1 MSTKKK
7 SIYIFI
13 IIAIVL
19 ALVILKIT
27 SSSSEKRGTPSPLV
41 VKGNASR
48 GEMVNSLTFTG
59 DIMPVQ
65 QATIY
70 AKVSGNL
77 EKTFVDIGSVVSQNQ
92 TLALIDTTIYAQN
105 LKLAHANYLQAD
117 VTFQNNKLAYE
128 RNKKLFEQNLI
139 AKQDLENS
147 KTVMDASMAQ
157 REAAYANHSNS
168 LTQLSYCK
176 VTAPFSGIITKRFF
190 DQGAYI
196 NASGSS
202 PNSSLFILMNVSQLK
217 SYLNIPEKNVPLL
230 GKVTGI
236 EVSADALPSVIFK
249 ADIKKISEAVD
260 LTTRTMQIEIDIV
273 NTNKLLKPG
282 MFANITMILDK
293 KENTL
298 ILPNQIVQDDN
309 KGSFVYLL
317 KPDSTVEKRYVRIGI
332 KQDTK
337 YEVLSGITEND
348 QVVFV
353 GQSLVRDKMK
363 VKIAK

>member
-7 SIYIFI
+7 SVYLII

-19 ALVILKIT
+19 AFVALKIAT
-27 SSSSEKRGTPSPLV
+27 STTEKRGAPQPVV
-41 VKGNASR
+41 VKGNAQK
-48 GEMVNSLTFTG
+48 GEIVNSLSFTG
-59 DIMPVQ
+59 DIVPVQ
-65 QATIY
+65 QAAIY
-70 AKVSGNL
+70 SKVSGNL
-77 EKTFVDIGSVVSQNQ
+77 EKIFVDIGSVVSQNQ
-92 TLALIDTTIYAQN
+92 VLAIIDTTIYAQN
-105 LKLAHANYLQAD
+105 LKLANANYLQAD
-117 VTFQNNKLAYE
+117 VTYKNNKLTYE

-139 AKQDLENS
+139 ARQDLENS
-147 KTVMDASMAQ
+147 KTTMDASMAQ
-157 REAAYANHSNS
+157 REAAYANYSNS
-168 LTQLSYCK
+168 LTQLGYCK
-176 VTAPFSGIITKRFF
+176 VTAPFSGTITKRFF

-230 GKVTGI
+230 DRVTGI
-236 EVSADALPSVIFK
+236 QVTADALPNVIFK
-249 ADIKKISEAVD
+249 AGIKKISNAVD
-260 LTTRTMQIEIDIV
+260 LTTRTMQIEIDIE
-273 NTNKLLKPG
+273 NSNKMLKPG

-293 KENTL
+293 KENAL
-298 ILPNQIVQDDN
+298 ILPNQVVQDDD
-309 KGSFVYLL
+309 KGNFVYVL
-317 KPDSTVEKRYVRIGI
+317 KKDSTVEKRYVQIGI

-348 QVVFV
+348 PLVFI

>member
-7 SIYIFI
+7 SVYIFI
-13 IIAIVL
+13 IIAIVI
-19 ALVILKIT
+19 ALIALKFA
-27 SSSSEKRGTPSPLV
+27 SSTTEKRGNPQPLV

-48 GEMVNSLTFTG
+48 GVIVNSLSFTG
-59 DIMPVQ
+59 DIMPIQ

-70 AKVSGNL
+70 SKVSGNV
-77 EKTFVDIGSVVSQNQ
+77 EKIFVDIGSIVSQNQ
-92 TLALIDTTIYAQN
+92 ILALIDTTIYSQN
-105 LKLAHANYLQAD
+105 MKLANANFLQAD
-117 VTFQNNKLAYE
+117 VTYQNNKINYE

-139 AKQDLENS
+139 ARQDLENA
-147 KTVMDASMAQ
+147 KTTMDASMAQ
-157 REAAYANHSNS
+157 REAAYANYSNS
-168 LTQLSYCK
+168 LTQRSYCR

-190 DQGAYI
+190 DQGVYI
-196 NASGSS
+196 NASGNS

-230 GKVTGI
+230 NKVTGI
-236 EVSADALPSVIFK
+236 EVSADALPNVKFK

-260 LTTRTMQIEIDIV
+260 LTTRTMQIEIDIE
-273 NTNKLLKPG
+273 NTKKLLKPG

-298 ILPNQIVQDDN
+298 ILPNQVVLNDDN
-309 KGSFVYLL
+309 GNFVYLL
-317 KPDSTVEKRYVRIGI
+317 KPDSTVQKTYVKIGI
-332 KQDTK
+332 KQDTR

-348 QVVFV
+348 PVVFV
-353 GQSLVRDKMK
+353 GQSLIRDKMK

>member
-1 MSTKKK
+1 MSKKKK
-7 SIYIFI
+7 STYLVI
-13 IIAIVL
+13 IIVIAF
-19 ALVILKIT
+19 ALVALKIAT
-27 SSSSEKRGTPSPLV
+27 SSPEKRGIPRPIV
-41 VKGNASR
+41 VKGYASK
-48 GEMVNSLTFTG
+48 GKIVNSLSFTG

-77 EKTFVDIGSVVSQNQ
+77 EKIFVDIGSVVSQNQ
-92 TLALIDTTIYAQN
+92 ILALVDTTIYAQN
-105 LKLAHANYLQAD
+105 LKLASANYLQAD
-117 VTFQNNKLAYE
+117 VTYQNNKITYE

-139 AKQDLENS
+139 ARQDLENA
-147 KTVMDASMAQ
+147 KTTMDASMAQ
-157 REAAYANHSNS
+157 REAAFANYSNA

-202 PNSSLFILMNVSQLK
+202 PNSSLYILMNVSSLK

-236 EVSADALPSVIFK
+236 EVTADALPGVKFN
-249 ADIKKISEAVD
+249 ANIKKISDAVD
-260 LTTRTMQIEIDIV
+260 LNTRTMQIEIDIE

-282 MFANITMILDK
+282 MFANINMIMDR
-293 KENTL
+293 KENAI
-298 ILPNQIVQDDN
+298 ILPNQVIQNDDY
-309 KGSFVYLL
+309 GDYVYII
-317 KPDSTVEKRYVRIGI
+317 KPDTTVEKRYVTIGI

-337 YEVLSGITEND
+337 YEILSGITD
-348 QVVFV
+348 KDLIVLI
-353 GQSLVRDKMK
+353 GQSLIRDKMK
-363 VKIAK
+363 VKITK

>member
-7 SIYIFI
+7 SFYIFI
-13 IIAIVL
+13 ILAIVF
-19 ALVILKIT
+19 AFIALKIAT
-27 SSSSEKRGTPSPLV
+27 STSEKRGIPQPVV
-41 VKGNASR
+41 VKGNAKK
-48 GEMVNSLTFTG
+48 GEIINSLAFTG

-70 AKVSGNL
+70 SKVSGNL
-77 EKTFVDIGSVVSQNQ
+77 EKIFVDIGSVVSQNQ

-105 LKLAHANYLQAD
+105 LKLANANYLQAD
-117 VTFQNNKLAYE
+117 VSYQNNKLTYE

-139 AKQDLENS
+139 ARQDLENA
-147 KTVMDASMAQ
+147 KTTMDASMAQ
-157 REAAYANHSNS
+157 REAAYANYSNA

-236 EVSADALPSVIFK
+236 EVSADALPNVKFK

-260 LTTRTMQIEIDIV
+260 LTTRTMQIEIDIE
-273 NTNKLLKPG
+273 NSNKLLKPG
-282 MFANITMILDK
+282 MFANITMIMDR
-293 KENTL
+293 KENAL
-298 ILPNQIVQDDN
+298 ILPNQVVQDDD
-309 KGSFVYLL
+309 KGNFVYLL
-317 KPDSTVEKRYVRIGI
+317 KPDTTVQKRYIKLGI

-337 YEVLSGITEND
+337 YEVLSGITED
-348 QVVFV
+348 DPVVFI
-353 GQSLVRDKMK
+353 GQNLVRDKMK

>member
-7 SIYIFI
+7 SFYI
-13 IIAIVL
+13 IIVFVIVI
-19 ALVILKIT
+19 ALIALKFAT
-27 SSSSEKRGTPSPLV
+27 STSEKRGIPQPFV
-41 VKGNASR
+41 VKGNAQK
-48 GEMVNSLTFTG
+48 GEIVNSLTFTG

-77 EKTFVDIGSVVSQNQ
+77 EKILVDIGSVVSQKQ
-92 TLALIDTTIYAQN
+92 VLAIIDTTIYAQN
-105 LKLAHANYLQAD
+105 LKLANANYLQAD
-117 VTFQNNKLAYE
+117 VTFQNNKLTYE

-139 AKQDLENS
+139 ARQDLENA
-147 KTVMDASMAQ
+147 KTTMDASMAQ
-157 REAAYANHSNS
+157 REAAYANYSNA

-202 PNSSLFILMNVSQLK
+202 PNSSLFILMNVSHLK

-236 EVSADALPSVIFK
+236 EVSADALPNVKFK

-260 LTTRTMQIEIDIV
+260 LTTRTMQIEIDIE
-273 NTNKLLKPG
+273 NSNKMLKPG
-282 MFANITMILDK
+282 MFANITMIMDK
-293 KENTL
+293 KENAI
-298 ILPNQIVQDDN
+298 ILPNQVVQDDD
-309 KGSFVYLL
+309 KGNFVYIL
-317 KPDSTVEKRYVRIGI
+317 KPDTTVEKRYVKIGI

-337 YEVLSGITEND
+337 YEVLSGITED
-348 QVVFV
+348 DPVVFI
-353 GQSLVRDKMK
+353 GQSLVRNKMK